1 MSQAERDPVDDVG
14 AGQVGDDRLSERLDR
29 LVEAVDELARQ
40 VEGLGARIDRLEQ
53 SPPRRARAGS
63 GVRGRRRP
71 VASES
76 IQVVMRPI
84 PELAMAAV
92 AERALR
98 KAEAVESVTKAES
111 TGEDRHCARY
121 IVEVRPDS
129 DLIGEVG
136 KTLPVAF
143 SANEDE
149 PGVVSFDLKW

>member
-1 MSQAERDPVDDVG
+1 MSQAERDSVDDVG
-14 AGQVGDDRLSERLDR
+14 AGQAGDDRLSERLDR

-92 AERALR
+92 AER
-98 KAEAVESVTKAES
+98 
-111 TGEDRHCARY
+111 
-121 IVEVRPDS
+121 
-129 DLIGEVG
+129 EVG